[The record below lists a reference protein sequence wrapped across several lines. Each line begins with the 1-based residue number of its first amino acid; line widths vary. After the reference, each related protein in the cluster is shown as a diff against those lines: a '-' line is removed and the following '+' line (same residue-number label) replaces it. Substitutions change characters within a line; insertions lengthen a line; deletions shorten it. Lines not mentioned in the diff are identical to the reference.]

1 MFPTF
6 LPASQNI
13 LGQTTHFP
21 TLTCLFLLSYLFL
34 FLTAS
39 LPLSISPFRQG
50 LRSPSC
56 LESVWQTLGNKNV
69 PFKTGQAVQGF
80 TLP

>member
-1 MFPTF
+1 MFPAF
-6 LPASQNI
+6 RPASQNI

-21 TLTCLFLLSYLFL
+21 TLTWLFLLSYLFL

-39 LPLSISPFRQG
+39 LPLTISPFRQG
-50 LRSPSC
+50 LCCPSC
-56 LESVWQTLGNKNV
+56 PESVWQTMGSKNM